1 MRNNS
6 ISSVYLAK
14 CDLLHKL
21 AIKNIYKSPKI
32 EKLSFQFLLKNTKLN
47 VSSNVEMNNQIKG
60 ILLLYTFLGLNSSI
74 EYRSEKNVVDNYTQR
89 NTNSYYA
96 QKIELNNS
104 QDIEK
109 FLYFLFVEND
119 FKKIAKFTVVN
130 KLVNCSNSLNLTI
143 LLPLSLLS
151 DSNEFC
157 SFSAKDIP
165 LKELNI
171 QVSFTIKNTK
181 NFNDNN
187 FLVLAPF
194 WHFG

>member
-6 ISSVYLAK
+6 ISSVYLSK

-21 AIKNIYKSPKI
+21 AIKNIHKSPKI
-32 EKLSFQFLLKNTKLN
+32 EKVSFQFLLKNTKLN

-104 QDIEK
+104 QDIEN

-119 FKKIAKFTVVN
+119 FKKIAKFTTVTKFVTS
-130 KLVNCSNSLNLTI
+130 SNSLNLNI
-143 LLPLSLLS
+143 LLPLSIFS

-171 QVSFTIKNTK
+171 QLSFTIKNTK
-181 NFNDNN
+181 NLNENN
-187 FLVLAPF
+187 FLVLSPL